1 MRIQEKKVK
10 IKKNLRAMDL
20 PIQLIVVRRKL
31 SRELLTK
38 LNQFNQIKEGATVRG
53 QKDRSKGILE
63 Y

>member
-1 MRIQEKKVK
+1 
-10 IKKNLRAMDL
+10 MDL